1 MDNVTEND
9 AADVLVLGEDG
20 TDGLNAAV
28 RDLLEDLVNVAIDEQ
43 ASELGMPSNG
53 YRERALNTRAGEIAL
68 RIPKLRSG
76 SFFPD
81 DVIERHQRV
90 DRASLPPSPRC
101 TPPARAPARCRG

>member
-9 AADVLVLGEDG
+9 AAGVLVLGEDG

-68 RIPKLRSG
+68 RIPKLREGTHGEFLSVVHLN
-76 SFFPD
+76 F
-81 DVIERHQRV
+81 
-90 DRASLPPSPRC
+90 
-101 TPPARAPARCRG
+101 